1 MNIGLVAHDSKKK
14 LMQNFCIAYRG
25 ILSKNNLYATGT
37 TGRLIEEVANLSV
50 HKYLAGHLGGIQQL
64 GAQIEHNDI
73 DLVIFLRDPLKP
85 KPHEPEV
92 NSIFR
97 ICDEHNIPLATNL
110 ATAELLILSLDR
122 GDLDWREMYSKQRI
136 KRLLCLTCIAA
147 VFMTGC
153 GTKIE
158 NAYDTYSTDYINGYN
173 GSNFFASNL
182 CVTNDVNFGQDNMQF
197 AKTAEGA
204 GAFNIDTHQVLYSQ
218 NLFEKLY
225 PASTTKILTAYI
237 ILKNCD
243 LNATVTVSHDA
254 ANPGHS
260 SSVCGLK
267 EGDVITVQDLLY
279 GLLLES
285 GNDAAIALAE
295 YCSGSV
301 EEFAKLMNSTAKSFG
316 ATNSS
321 FVNPSGLPDENHYT
335 TIYDMY
341 LIFSNAISLESFVAI
356 ISSQTHDAAYTN
368 AQGAAVSKTFKNT
381 CGYLTGAYTAPENV
395 TVTGGKTGTTGEAGH
410 CLVLLSQ
417 NAKNERIISIVY
429 KADGKKDLYSFMNE
443 ILSGFAN

>member
-1 MNIGLVAHDSKKK
+1 
-14 LMQNFCIAYRG
+14 
-25 ILSKNNLYATGT
+25 
-37 TGRLIEEVANLSV
+37 
-50 HKYLAGHLGGIQQL
+50 
-64 GAQIEHNDI
+64 
-73 DLVIFLRDPLKP
+73 
-85 KPHEPEV
+85 
-92 NSIFR
+92 
-97 ICDEHNIPLATNL
+97 
-110 ATAELLILSLDR
+110 
-122 GDLDWREMYSKQRI
+122 
-136 KRLLCLTCIAA
+136 
-147 VFMTGC
+147 MTGC

-182 CVTNDVNFGQDNMQF
+182 CVTNDVNFGHDNMQF

-356 ISSQTHDAAYTN
+356 ISSQTHDVAYTN

-381 CGYLTGAYTAPENV
+381 CGYLTGAYTAPESV

>member
-1 MNIGLVAHDSKKK
+1 
-14 LMQNFCIAYRG
+14 
-25 ILSKNNLYATGT
+25 
-37 TGRLIEEVANLSV
+37 
-50 HKYLAGHLGGIQQL
+50 
-64 GAQIEHNDI
+64 
-73 DLVIFLRDPLKP
+73 
-85 KPHEPEV
+85 
-92 NSIFR
+92 
-97 ICDEHNIPLATNL
+97 
-110 ATAELLILSLDR
+110 
-122 GDLDWREMYSKQRI
+122 
-136 KRLLCLTCIAA
+136 
-147 VFMTGC
+147 MTGC

-341 LIFSNAISLESFVAI
+341 LIFSNAISLESFVSI
-356 ISSQTHDAAYTN
+356 ISSQTHDVAYTN

-395 TVTGGKTGTTGEAGH
+395 TVTGVKTGTTGEAGH

>member
-1 MNIGLVAHDSKKK
+1 
-14 LMQNFCIAYRG
+14 MQNFCIAYRG

-110 ATAELLILSLDR
+110 ATAELLILSLTEEILTGVR
-122 GDLDWREMYSKQRI
+122 CTSKQRI

-173 GSNFFASNL
+173 GSNYFASNL

-301 EEFAKLMNSTAKSFG
+301 EEFAKLMNSTAKVLVPQTAVLSTQAVFLMKIITLPYMTCTSF
-316 ATNSS
+316 
-321 FVNPSGLPDENHYT
+321 FLMPYP
-335 TIYDMY
+335 
-341 LIFSNAISLESFVAI
+341 
-356 ISSQTHDAAYTN
+356 
-368 AQGAAVSKTFKNT
+368 
-381 CGYLTGAYTAPENV
+381 
-395 TVTGGKTGTTGEAGH
+395 
-410 CLVLLSQ
+410 
-417 NAKNERIISIVY
+417 
-429 KADGKKDLYSFMNE
+429 
-443 ILSGFAN
+443 

>member
-1 MNIGLVAHDSKKK
+1 
-14 LMQNFCIAYRG
+14 
-25 ILSKNNLYATGT
+25 
-37 TGRLIEEVANLSV
+37 
-50 HKYLAGHLGGIQQL
+50 
-64 GAQIEHNDI
+64 
-73 DLVIFLRDPLKP
+73 
-85 KPHEPEV
+85 
-92 NSIFR
+92 
-97 ICDEHNIPLATNL
+97 
-110 ATAELLILSLDR
+110 
-122 GDLDWREMYSKQRI
+122 
-136 KRLLCLTCIAA
+136 
-147 VFMTGC
+147 MTGC

-158 NAYDTYSTDYINGYN
+158 NAYDTYSTDYINGYS
-173 GSNFFASNL
+173 GSNYFASNL

-316 ATNSS
+316 ATNSN

-356 ISSQTHDAAYTN
+356 ISSQTHDVAYTN

-381 CGYLTGAYTAPENV
+381 CGYLTGAYTALENV

>member
-1 MNIGLVAHDSKKK
+1 
-14 LMQNFCIAYRG
+14 
-25 ILSKNNLYATGT
+25 
-37 TGRLIEEVANLSV
+37 
-50 HKYLAGHLGGIQQL
+50 
-64 GAQIEHNDI
+64 
-73 DLVIFLRDPLKP
+73 
-85 KPHEPEV
+85 
-92 NSIFR
+92 
-97 ICDEHNIPLATNL
+97 
-110 ATAELLILSLDR
+110 
-122 GDLDWREMYSKQRI
+122 
-136 KRLLCLTCIAA
+136 
-147 VFMTGC
+147 MTGC

-158 NAYDTYSTDYINGYN
+158 NAYDTYSTDYINGYS
-173 GSNFFASNL
+173 GSNYFASNL

-356 ISSQTHDAAYTN
+356 ISSQTHDVAYTN
-368 AQGAAVSKTFKNT
+368 AQGAAVSKTFKKT
-381 CGYLTGAYTAPENV
+381 CGYLTRAYTAPENV

>member
-1 MNIGLVAHDSKKK
+1 
-14 LMQNFCIAYRG
+14 
-25 ILSKNNLYATGT
+25 
-37 TGRLIEEVANLSV
+37 
-50 HKYLAGHLGGIQQL
+50 
-64 GAQIEHNDI
+64 
-73 DLVIFLRDPLKP
+73 
-85 KPHEPEV
+85 
-92 NSIFR
+92 
-97 ICDEHNIPLATNL
+97 
-110 ATAELLILSLDR
+110 
-122 GDLDWREMYSKQRI
+122 
-136 KRLLCLTCIAA
+136 
-147 VFMTGC
+147 MTGC

-173 GSNFFASNL
+173 GSNYFASNL

-316 ATNSS
+316 ATNSN

-341 LIFSNAISLESFVAI
+341 LIFSNAMSLESFVAI
-356 ISSQTHDAAYTN
+356 ISSQTHDVAYTN
-368 AQGAAVSKTFKNT
+368 AQGNAVSKTFKNT
-381 CGYLTGAYTAPENV
+381 CGYLTGAYTAPESV
-395 TVTGGKTGTTGEAGH
+395 TVTGGKTGTTGEAGY

>member
-1 MNIGLVAHDSKKK
+1 
-14 LMQNFCIAYRG
+14 
-25 ILSKNNLYATGT
+25 
-37 TGRLIEEVANLSV
+37 
-50 HKYLAGHLGGIQQL
+50 
-64 GAQIEHNDI
+64 
-73 DLVIFLRDPLKP
+73 
-85 KPHEPEV
+85 
-92 NSIFR
+92 
-97 ICDEHNIPLATNL
+97 
-110 ATAELLILSLDR
+110 
-122 GDLDWREMYSKQRI
+122 
-136 KRLLCLTCIAA
+136 
-147 VFMTGC
+147 MTGC

-316 ATNSS
+316 ATNSN

-356 ISSQTHDAAYTN
+356 ISSQTHDVAYTN

-381 CGYLTGAYTAPENV
+381 CCYLTGAYTAPENV
-395 TVTGGKTGTTGEAGH
+395 TVTEGKTGTTGEAGY

>member
-1 MNIGLVAHDSKKK
+1 
-14 LMQNFCIAYRG
+14 
-25 ILSKNNLYATGT
+25 
-37 TGRLIEEVANLSV
+37 
-50 HKYLAGHLGGIQQL
+50 
-64 GAQIEHNDI
+64 
-73 DLVIFLRDPLKP
+73 
-85 KPHEPEV
+85 
-92 NSIFR
+92 
-97 ICDEHNIPLATNL
+97 
-110 ATAELLILSLDR
+110 
-122 GDLDWREMYSKQRI
+122 
-136 KRLLCLTCIAA
+136 
-147 VFMTGC
+147 MTGC

-173 GSNFFASNL
+173 GSNYFASNL

-356 ISSQTHDAAYTN
+356 ISSQTHDVAYTN

-381 CGYLTGAYTAPENV
+381 CGYLTGAYTSPENV

-429 KADGKKDLYSFMNE
+429 KANGKKDLYSFMNE

>member
-1 MNIGLVAHDSKKK
+1 
-14 LMQNFCIAYRG
+14 
-25 ILSKNNLYATGT
+25 
-37 TGRLIEEVANLSV
+37 
-50 HKYLAGHLGGIQQL
+50 
-64 GAQIEHNDI
+64 
-73 DLVIFLRDPLKP
+73 
-85 KPHEPEV
+85 
-92 NSIFR
+92 
-97 ICDEHNIPLATNL
+97 
-110 ATAELLILSLDR
+110 
-122 GDLDWREMYSKQRI
+122 
-136 KRLLCLTCIAA
+136 
-147 VFMTGC
+147 MTGC

-173 GSNFFASNL
+173 GSNYFASNL

-316 ATNSS
+316 ATNSN

-356 ISSQTHDAAYTN
+356 ISSQTHDVAYTN

-395 TVTGGKTGTTGEAGH
+395 KVTGGKTGTTGEAGH

>member
-1 MNIGLVAHDSKKK
+1 MDTTEVI
-14 LMQNFCIAYRG
+14 
-25 ILSKNNLYATGT
+25 ILRPT
-37 TGRLIEEVANLSV
+37 
-50 HKYLAGHLGGIQQL
+50 
-64 GAQIEHNDI
+64 
-73 DLVIFLRDPLKP
+73 
-85 KPHEPEV
+85 
-92 NSIFR
+92 
-97 ICDEHNIPLATNL
+97 
-110 ATAELLILSLDR
+110 
-122 GDLDWREMYSKQRI
+122 
-136 KRLLCLTCIAA
+136 
-147 VFMTGC
+147 
-153 GTKIE
+153 
-158 NAYDTYSTDYINGYN
+158 
-173 GSNFFASNL
+173 FASQMMSIL
-182 CVTNDVNFGQDNMQF
+182 VRTICSLQ
-197 AKTAEGA
+197 KSAEGA

-321 FVNPSGLPDENHYT
+321 FCQPKR
-335 TIYDMY
+335 
-341 LIFSNAISLESFVAI
+341 
-356 ISSQTHDAAYTN
+356 SS
-368 AQGAAVSKTFKNT
+368 
-381 CGYLTGAYTAPENV
+381 
-395 TVTGGKTGTTGEAGH
+395 
-410 CLVLLSQ
+410 
-417 NAKNERIISIVY
+417 
-429 KADGKKDLYSFMNE
+429 
-443 ILSGFAN
+443 

>member
-1 MNIGLVAHDSKKK
+1 
-14 LMQNFCIAYRG
+14 
-25 ILSKNNLYATGT
+25 
-37 TGRLIEEVANLSV
+37 
-50 HKYLAGHLGGIQQL
+50 
-64 GAQIEHNDI
+64 
-73 DLVIFLRDPLKP
+73 
-85 KPHEPEV
+85 
-92 NSIFR
+92 
-97 ICDEHNIPLATNL
+97 
-110 ATAELLILSLDR
+110 
-122 GDLDWREMYSKQRI
+122 
-136 KRLLCLTCIAA
+136 
-147 VFMTGC
+147 MTGC

-173 GSNFFASNL
+173 GSNYFASNL

-341 LIFSNAISLESFVAI
+341 LIFSNAISLESFVSI
-356 ISSQTHDAAYTN
+356 ISSQTHDVAYTN

-395 TVTGGKTGTTGEAGH
+395 TVTGRKTGTTGEAGH

>member
-1 MNIGLVAHDSKKK
+1 
-14 LMQNFCIAYRG
+14 
-25 ILSKNNLYATGT
+25 
-37 TGRLIEEVANLSV
+37 
-50 HKYLAGHLGGIQQL
+50 
-64 GAQIEHNDI
+64 
-73 DLVIFLRDPLKP
+73 
-85 KPHEPEV
+85 
-92 NSIFR
+92 
-97 ICDEHNIPLATNL
+97 
-110 ATAELLILSLDR
+110 
-122 GDLDWREMYSKQRI
+122 
-136 KRLLCLTCIAA
+136 
-147 VFMTGC
+147 MTGC

-254 ANPGHS
+254 ATPGHS

-356 ISSQTHDAAYTN
+356 ISSQTHDVAYTN

-381 CGYLTGAYTAPENV
+381 CGYLTGAYTAPESV

>member
-1 MNIGLVAHDSKKK
+1 
-14 LMQNFCIAYRG
+14 
-25 ILSKNNLYATGT
+25 
-37 TGRLIEEVANLSV
+37 
-50 HKYLAGHLGGIQQL
+50 
-64 GAQIEHNDI
+64 
-73 DLVIFLRDPLKP
+73 
-85 KPHEPEV
+85 
-92 NSIFR
+92 
-97 ICDEHNIPLATNL
+97 
-110 ATAELLILSLDR
+110 
-122 GDLDWREMYSKQRI
+122 
-136 KRLLCLTCIAA
+136 
-147 VFMTGC
+147 MTGC

-158 NAYDTYSTDYINGYN
+158 NAYDTYSTDYINGYS
-173 GSNFFASNL
+173 GSNYFASNL

-341 LIFSNAISLESFVAI
+341 LIFSNAISLESFVAT
-356 ISSQTHDAAYTN
+356 ISSQTHDVAYTN

-381 CGYLTGAYTAPENV
+381 CGYLTRAYTAPENV

>member
-1 MNIGLVAHDSKKK
+1 
-14 LMQNFCIAYRG
+14 
-25 ILSKNNLYATGT
+25 
-37 TGRLIEEVANLSV
+37 
-50 HKYLAGHLGGIQQL
+50 
-64 GAQIEHNDI
+64 
-73 DLVIFLRDPLKP
+73 
-85 KPHEPEV
+85 
-92 NSIFR
+92 
-97 ICDEHNIPLATNL
+97 
-110 ATAELLILSLDR
+110 
-122 GDLDWREMYSKQRI
+122 
-136 KRLLCLTCIAA
+136 
-147 VFMTGC
+147 MTGC

-173 GSNFFASNL
+173 GSNYFASNL

-356 ISSQTHDAAYTN
+356 ISSQTHDVAYTN

-381 CGYLTGAYTAPENV
+381 CGYLTGAYTSPENV

>member
-1 MNIGLVAHDSKKK
+1 
-14 LMQNFCIAYRG
+14 
-25 ILSKNNLYATGT
+25 
-37 TGRLIEEVANLSV
+37 
-50 HKYLAGHLGGIQQL
+50 
-64 GAQIEHNDI
+64 
-73 DLVIFLRDPLKP
+73 
-85 KPHEPEV
+85 
-92 NSIFR
+92 
-97 ICDEHNIPLATNL
+97 
-110 ATAELLILSLDR
+110 
-122 GDLDWREMYSKQRI
+122 
-136 KRLLCLTCIAA
+136 
-147 VFMTGC
+147 MTGC

-158 NAYDTYSTDYINGYN
+158 NAYDTYSTDYINGYS
-173 GSNFFASNL
+173 GSNYFASNL

-301 EEFAKLMNSTAKSFG
+301 EEFAKLMNRTAKSFG

-356 ISSQTHDAAYTN
+356 ISSQTHDVAYTN

-381 CGYLTGAYTAPENV
+381 CGYLTGAYTTPENV

>member
-1 MNIGLVAHDSKKK
+1 
-14 LMQNFCIAYRG
+14 
-25 ILSKNNLYATGT
+25 
-37 TGRLIEEVANLSV
+37 
-50 HKYLAGHLGGIQQL
+50 
-64 GAQIEHNDI
+64 
-73 DLVIFLRDPLKP
+73 
-85 KPHEPEV
+85 
-92 NSIFR
+92 
-97 ICDEHNIPLATNL
+97 
-110 ATAELLILSLDR
+110 
-122 GDLDWREMYSKQRI
+122 
-136 KRLLCLTCIAA
+136 
-147 VFMTGC
+147 MTGC

-173 GSNFFASNL
+173 GSNYFASNL

-356 ISSQTHDAAYTN
+356 ISSQTHDVAYTN

-381 CGYLTGAYTAPENV
+381 CGYLTGAYTTPENV
-395 TVTGGKTGTTGEAGH
+395 TVTGGKTGTTGEAGY

>member
-1 MNIGLVAHDSKKK
+1 
-14 LMQNFCIAYRG
+14 
-25 ILSKNNLYATGT
+25 
-37 TGRLIEEVANLSV
+37 
-50 HKYLAGHLGGIQQL
+50 
-64 GAQIEHNDI
+64 
-73 DLVIFLRDPLKP
+73 
-85 KPHEPEV
+85 
-92 NSIFR
+92 
-97 ICDEHNIPLATNL
+97 
-110 ATAELLILSLDR
+110 
-122 GDLDWREMYSKQRI
+122 
-136 KRLLCLTCIAA
+136 
-147 VFMTGC
+147 MTGC

-173 GSNFFASNL
+173 GSNYFASNL

-356 ISSQTHDAAYTN
+356 ISSQTHDVAYTN

-381 CGYLTGAYTAPENV
+381 CGYLTRAYTAPENV
-395 TVTGGKTGTTGEAGH
+395 TVTGGKTGTTGEAGR

>member
-1 MNIGLVAHDSKKK
+1 
-14 LMQNFCIAYRG
+14 
-25 ILSKNNLYATGT
+25 
-37 TGRLIEEVANLSV
+37 
-50 HKYLAGHLGGIQQL
+50 
-64 GAQIEHNDI
+64 
-73 DLVIFLRDPLKP
+73 
-85 KPHEPEV
+85 
-92 NSIFR
+92 
-97 ICDEHNIPLATNL
+97 
-110 ATAELLILSLDR
+110 
-122 GDLDWREMYSKQRI
+122 
-136 KRLLCLTCIAA
+136 
-147 VFMTGC
+147 MTGC

-173 GSNFFASNL
+173 GSNYFASNL

-341 LIFSNAISLESFVAI
+341 LIFSNAISLESFVSI
-356 ISSQTHDAAYTN
+356 ISSQTHDVAYTN

-381 CGYLTGAYTAPENV
+381 CGYLTGTYTAPENV
-395 TVTGGKTGTTGEAGH
+395 TVTGGKTGTTGEAGY

>member
-1 MNIGLVAHDSKKK
+1 
-14 LMQNFCIAYRG
+14 
-25 ILSKNNLYATGT
+25 
-37 TGRLIEEVANLSV
+37 
-50 HKYLAGHLGGIQQL
+50 
-64 GAQIEHNDI
+64 
-73 DLVIFLRDPLKP
+73 
-85 KPHEPEV
+85 
-92 NSIFR
+92 
-97 ICDEHNIPLATNL
+97 
-110 ATAELLILSLDR
+110 
-122 GDLDWREMYSKQRI
+122 
-136 KRLLCLTCIAA
+136 
-147 VFMTGC
+147 MTGC

-158 NAYDTYSTDYINGYN
+158 NAYDTYSTDYINGYS
-173 GSNFFASNL
+173 GSNYFASNL

-254 ANPGHS
+254 ANLGHS

-356 ISSQTHDAAYTN
+356 ISSQTHDVAYTN

-381 CGYLTGAYTAPENV
+381 CGYLTRAYTAPENV

>member
-1 MNIGLVAHDSKKK
+1 
-14 LMQNFCIAYRG
+14 
-25 ILSKNNLYATGT
+25 
-37 TGRLIEEVANLSV
+37 
-50 HKYLAGHLGGIQQL
+50 
-64 GAQIEHNDI
+64 
-73 DLVIFLRDPLKP
+73 
-85 KPHEPEV
+85 
-92 NSIFR
+92 
-97 ICDEHNIPLATNL
+97 
-110 ATAELLILSLDR
+110 
-122 GDLDWREMYSKQRI
+122 
-136 KRLLCLTCIAA
+136 
-147 VFMTGC
+147 MTGC

-158 NAYDTYSTDYINGYN
+158 NAYDTYSTDYINGYS
-173 GSNFFASNL
+173 GSNYFASNL

-356 ISSQTHDAAYTN
+356 ISSQTHDVAYTN

-381 CGYLTGAYTAPENV
+381 CGYLTGAYTAPEKV

>member
-1 MNIGLVAHDSKKK
+1 
-14 LMQNFCIAYRG
+14 
-25 ILSKNNLYATGT
+25 
-37 TGRLIEEVANLSV
+37 
-50 HKYLAGHLGGIQQL
+50 
-64 GAQIEHNDI
+64 
-73 DLVIFLRDPLKP
+73 
-85 KPHEPEV
+85 
-92 NSIFR
+92 
-97 ICDEHNIPLATNL
+97 
-110 ATAELLILSLDR
+110 
-122 GDLDWREMYSKQRI
+122 
-136 KRLLCLTCIAA
+136 
-147 VFMTGC
+147 MTGC

-173 GSNFFASNL
+173 GSNYFSSNL

-356 ISSQTHDAAYTN
+356 ISSQTHDVAYTN

-381 CGYLTGAYTAPENV
+381 CGYLTGAYTSPENV
-395 TVTGGKTGTTGEAGH
+395 TVTGGKTGTTGEAGY

>member
-1 MNIGLVAHDSKKK
+1 
-14 LMQNFCIAYRG
+14 
-25 ILSKNNLYATGT
+25 
-37 TGRLIEEVANLSV
+37 
-50 HKYLAGHLGGIQQL
+50 
-64 GAQIEHNDI
+64 
-73 DLVIFLRDPLKP
+73 
-85 KPHEPEV
+85 
-92 NSIFR
+92 
-97 ICDEHNIPLATNL
+97 
-110 ATAELLILSLDR
+110 
-122 GDLDWREMYSKQRI
+122 
-136 KRLLCLTCIAA
+136 
-147 VFMTGC
+147 MTGC

-158 NAYDTYSTDYINGYN
+158 NAYDTYSTDYINGYS
-173 GSNFFASNL
+173 GSNYFASNL
-182 CVTNDVNFGQDNMQF
+182 CVTNDINFGQDNMQF

-356 ISSQTHDAAYTN
+356 ISSQTHDVAYTN
-368 AQGAAVSKTFKNT
+368 AQGAAVSKIFKNT
-381 CGYLTGAYTAPENV
+381 CGYLTGTYTAPENV

>member
-1 MNIGLVAHDSKKK
+1 
-14 LMQNFCIAYRG
+14 
-25 ILSKNNLYATGT
+25 
-37 TGRLIEEVANLSV
+37 
-50 HKYLAGHLGGIQQL
+50 
-64 GAQIEHNDI
+64 
-73 DLVIFLRDPLKP
+73 
-85 KPHEPEV
+85 
-92 NSIFR
+92 
-97 ICDEHNIPLATNL
+97 
-110 ATAELLILSLDR
+110 
-122 GDLDWREMYSKQRI
+122 
-136 KRLLCLTCIAA
+136 
-147 VFMTGC
+147 MTGC

-173 GSNFFASNL
+173 GSNYFTSNL

-356 ISSQTHDAAYTN
+356 ISSQTHDVAYTN

-381 CGYLTGAYTAPENV
+381 CGYLTRAYTAPENV

>member
-1 MNIGLVAHDSKKK
+1 
-14 LMQNFCIAYRG
+14 
-25 ILSKNNLYATGT
+25 
-37 TGRLIEEVANLSV
+37 
-50 HKYLAGHLGGIQQL
+50 
-64 GAQIEHNDI
+64 
-73 DLVIFLRDPLKP
+73 
-85 KPHEPEV
+85 
-92 NSIFR
+92 
-97 ICDEHNIPLATNL
+97 
-110 ATAELLILSLDR
+110 
-122 GDLDWREMYSKQRI
+122 
-136 KRLLCLTCIAA
+136 
-147 VFMTGC
+147 MTGC

-316 ATNSS
+316 ATNSN

-368 AQGAAVSKTFKNT
+368 AQGNAVSKTFKNT
-381 CGYLTGAYTAPENV
+381 CGYLTGAYTSPENV
-395 TVTGGKTGTTGEAGH
+395 TVTGGKTGTTGEAGY